1 MSDKPERAG
10 WLYAGRFCSLCD
22 AEVTEDDWLLV
33 DADGE
38 YDGEGWRDLTVVRH
52 AGKCPEAEA

>member
-10 WLYAGRFCSLCD
+10 WLYAGRFCSVCES
-22 AEVTEDDWLLV
+22 EVTEDDWLLV
-33 DADGE
+33 DPDGE

-52 AGKCPEAEA
+52 VECPEAEA